1 MRNTTIK
8 PDLAV
13 AGAAA
18 VTAAEAEIKAQLQVL
33 ERLARSAGPEAALN
47 PHHVRFGALLHTCLR
62 VLDDETANY

>member
-1 MRNTTIK
+1 MSTTLK
-8 PDLAV
+8 TDLAV

-18 VTAAEAEIKAQLQVL
+18 VCVAEAAIKAQLQVL